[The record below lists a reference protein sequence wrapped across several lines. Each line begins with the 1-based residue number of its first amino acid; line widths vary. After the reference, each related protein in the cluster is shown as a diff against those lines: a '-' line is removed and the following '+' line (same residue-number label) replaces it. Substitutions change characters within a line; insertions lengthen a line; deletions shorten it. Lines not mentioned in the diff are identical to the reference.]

1 MYEAYFR
8 LQKRPFSATPDPG
21 CLFAPE
27 PVQRILNDLMLRVG
41 GGQGIGVLTAGAGL
55 GKTLICRR
63 LAREFEGHFTPIL
76 LASAAFPTRRELL
89 QAIHFEMG
97 RRYSGEENEQRLELI
112 SVLKGLVHSGR
123 PAALIVDEAH
133 LLNERLLEEIR
144 SLATMF
150 EGDEPLLRVALV
162 GQMPLEMRLIDPAM
176 EALNQR
182 IACHVY
188 LEPLTRQESLDYVAY
203 RMQWAGGDASSV
215 FTTEALEVIAKA
227 SNGLPRCLNQLADHS
242 LLLAFVQDLKV
253 VTPEVVTD
261 ALNDLKQL
269 PLHWNDAV
277 TSSVELEDGFGVD
290 LDEDEPEESGME
302 QPLDV
307 AQQPMNSFEPTVAFE
322 IGGESLIEESTS
334 VDETVSAGAGAVDT
348 RADDDSLAE
357 EAPAHESITMPFAPI
372 AEVDQ
377 GESVVSIEVPS
388 GERVFQE
395 EFVEDR
401 YAALDQRAPRLSRTF
416 EETRLTGGGARTA
429 AIPLAAA
436 PPQPPVLENAPAAEV
451 RPVEFVESPVAAEGD
466 VSSAR
471 LSLAGAYEPSAEPV
485 DDRISALCD
494 GMAVADVIAEG
505 DDVEIE
511 IGNSVLDVCLELRSS
526 LGTGWEATS
535 GDVAAPQNA
544 SFVSEPIQYDVVE
557 PEGEVPTRPVAKSSA
572 GGTPGRYVPKP
583 NYRNVFSRL
592 RRRIGPARRD

>member
-27 PVQRILNDLMLRVG
+27 PVQRILNDLMLRIG

-97 RRYSGEENEQRLELI
+97 RRYAGEENEQRLELI

-144 SLATMF
+144 SLASMF
-150 EGDEPLLRVALV
+150 EGDEPLLRVALA
-162 GQMPLEMRLIDPAM
+162 GQMPLELRLIDPAM

-203 RMQWAGGDASSV
+203 RMLWAGGDASEI
-215 FTTEALEVIAKA
+215 FTTEALDAIARA

-277 TSSVELEDGFGVD
+277 TSSIELEDGFGVD
-290 LDEDEPEESGME
+290 LDDEELEESGTE
-302 QPLDV
+302 QPFGVLQ
-307 AQQPMNSFEPTVAFE
+307 QQPMHSFEPTVTFE
-322 IGGESLIEESTS
+322 IGGESLSEESTS
-334 VDETVSAGAGAVDT
+334 IDETVAVEIGAVDVG
-348 RADDDSLAE
+348 ADDDSLAMD
-357 EAPAHESITMPFAPI
+357 APPHESITMPFAPI
-372 AEVDQ
+372 AELGHVVQ
-377 GESVVSIEVPS
+377 TVSIEMPP

-416 EETRLTGGGARTA
+416 EETRLVGGGARTA

-436 PPQPPVLENAPAAEV
+436 PPQPPALENAPAAEI
-451 RPVEFVESPVAAEGD
+451 RPVEVVESPV
-466 VSSAR
+466 VSAIDAPSAK
-471 LSLAGAYEPSAEPV
+471 LSLAGMYEPSEELI
-485 DDRISALCD
+485 DDQTDSRRDELTA
-494 GMAVADVIAEG
+494 ADAIAEG
-505 DDVEIE
+505 DDAAAEIE
-511 IGNSVLDVCLELRSS
+511 VLDVCVELRNT
-526 LGTGWEATS
+526 LGTGWETASDET
-535 GDVAAPQNA
+535 DVPQNTA
-544 SFVSEPIQYDVVE
+544 AERARQYDVVE
-557 PEGEVPTRPVAKSSA
+557 PEMEGPSRPVAKSSA
-572 GGTPGRYVPKP
+572 GGVPGRYVPKP

-592 RRRIGPARRD
+592 RRRVGPSRRD